1 MVARLDV
8 ASEGRGATGHDVVH
22 DASLRGVEVEA
33 CIRLVTMETQDVGD
47 VEPGGSCVRARPE
60 WVDVGH
66 AGLSGEQRRQRG
78 LPSGEVR
85 GAEMEVA
92 QRHIQG
98 RMSEEELHGVDI
110 DAGLEQVGG
119 IGVAQDVGRHAL
131 A

>member
-1 MVARLDV
+1 MSAMSSSAATPQSPFFAAADPDV
-8 ASEGRGATGHDVVH
+8 AYAAVRPKIN
-22 DASLRGVEVEA
+22 L
-33 CIRLVTMETQDVGD
+33 D

-110 DAGLEQVGG
+110 DAGLVNHQRRPEDPDGG
-119 IGVAQDVGRHAL
+119 V
-131 A
+131 